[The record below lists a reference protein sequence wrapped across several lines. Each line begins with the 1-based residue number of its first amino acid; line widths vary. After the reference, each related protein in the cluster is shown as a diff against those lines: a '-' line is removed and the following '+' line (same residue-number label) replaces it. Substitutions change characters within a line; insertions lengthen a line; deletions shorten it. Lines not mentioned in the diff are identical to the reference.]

1 MASYFLIADFQ
12 PGIIALIVLAALLF
26 IGALIFIFFKTKCK
40 TDKSEEKEAND
51 VIAPVAEETLEP
63 AIENTEEN
71 EPVEEESA
79 EEPVTEVC
87 EESEPETEEEEICET
102 PAEERAD
109 ESVQEEPAEEIAKE
123 PELTEDA
130 TVEEPEPVV
139 EEPEAVPAVA
149 TEQPA
154 EQPAEEPDEPD
165 SADDDPESADDDNDS
180 DEDEPVRQV
189 ARTDGHIRYIIIKYN
204 KSHTAKLIQSA
215 DGVKNYYS
223 QIKNE
228 LLSYKGV
235 RSRISWKYES
245 FSVGRATIAKLAVRG
260 KNLSLFLALDPKNYV
275 DTKYIIDDKSEVAA
289 YEKTPLLYRIKNDR
303 RLNYSKELI
312 AAVMDGRE
320 KTEDYKE
327 TDYAKEYPY
336 EKIEP
341 LIERGLVKV
350 LTEED
355 AQSGDVFKPR
365 DMVTATE
372 VNELLQDDIAVA
384 LIEESDE
391 VSDRTKQGI
400 VNIDTLSKHFADG
413 ETVTLEEMKKRI
425 PKFVKSTTYVKVLA
439 RGALD
444 KKLTVIADS
453 FSIEAAKMI
462 LLTGGNAVKKKNS

>member
-87 EESEPETEEEEICET
+87 EESEPASEKEEICET

-109 ESVQEEPAEEIAKE
+109 ESVQEEPAEEITNE

-139 EEPEAVPAVA
+139 EEPEAVQAVA
-149 TEQPA
+149 AEQPA

-165 SADDDPESADDDNDS
+165 SADDDNDS
-180 DEDEPVRQV
+180 DEDDPVRQV
-189 ARTDGHIRYIIIKYN
+189 APTDGHIRYIIIKYN

-228 LLSYKGV
+228 LMSYKGV

-245 FSVGRATIAKLAVRG
+245 FSVGRATVAKLAVRG

-312 AAVMDGRE
+312 AAVMSGRE

-439 RGALD
+439 RGRLG
-444 KKLTVIADS
+444 KSLVVEADDYS
-453 FSIEAAKMI
+453 LAAVKMI
-462 LLTGGNAVKKKNS
+462 VLAGGTVYRKRTD

>member
-1 MASYFLIADFQ
+1 MASCFLIADFQ

-71 EPVEEESA
+71 EPVEEEA
-79 EEPVTEVC
+79 EEPVTAVC
-87 EESEPETEEEEICET
+87 EESEPATEEEEICET
-102 PAEERAD
+102 PVEERAD

-165 SADDDPESADDDNDS
+165 SADDDNDS

-228 LLSYKGV
+228 LMSYKGV

>member
-109 ESVQEEPAEEIAKE
+109 ESVQEEPAEEITNE

-139 EEPEAVPAVA
+139 EEPEAVETVA
-149 TEQPA
+149 AEQPA

-165 SADDDPESADDDNDS
+165 SADDDNDS

-235 RSRISWKYES
+235 RSRVSWKYES

-312 AAVMDGRE
+312 AAVMDGLE

>member
-71 EPVEEESA
+71 EPVEEEPA

-87 EESEPETEEEEICET
+87 EESEPATEEEEICET
-102 PAEERAD
+102 PAEECAD
-109 ESVQEEPAEEIAKE
+109 ESVQEEPAEEITNE
-123 PELTEDA
+123 PELTEEA

-139 EEPEAVPAVA
+139 EEPEAVPTVA
-149 TEQPA
+149 AEQPA

-165 SADDDPESADDDNDS
+165 SADDDNDS

-228 LLSYKGV
+228 LMSYKGV

-245 FSVGRATIAKLAVRG
+245 FSVGRVTIAKLAVRG

-327 TDYAKEYPY
+327 TDYTKEYPY

>member
-71 EPVEEESA
+71 EPVEEEA

-87 EESEPETEEEEICET
+87 EENEPATEEEEICET

-109 ESVQEEPAEEIAKE
+109 ESVPEDTAEEIAKE

-130 TVEEPEPVV
+130 TVEESEPVV

-165 SADDDPESADDDNDS
+165 SADDDNDS

-228 LLSYKGV
+228 LMSYKGV

>member
-87 EESEPETEEEEICET
+87 EESEPATEEEEICET

-139 EEPEAVPAVA
+139 EEPEAVQAVA
-149 TEQPA
+149 AEQPA

-165 SADDDPESADDDNDS
+165 SADDDNDS

-228 LLSYKGV
+228 LMSYKGV

-245 FSVGRATIAKLAVRG
+245 FSVGRATVAKLAVRG

-312 AAVMDGRE
+312 AVAMDGRE

>member
-87 EESEPETEEEEICET
+87 EESEPASEKEEICET

-109 ESVQEEPAEEIAKE
+109 ESVQEEPAEEITNE

-139 EEPEAVPAVA
+139 EEPEAVQAVA
-149 TEQPA
+149 AEQPA

-165 SADDDPESADDDNDS
+165 SADDDNDS

-228 LLSYKGV
+228 LMSYKGV

-245 FSVGRATIAKLAVRG
+245 FSVGRATVAKLAVRG

-312 AAVMDGRE
+312 AAVMSGRE

-413 ETVTLEEMKKRI
+413 ETDTLEEMKKRI

>member
-1 MASYFLIADFQ
+1 MASCFLIADFQ

-51 VIAPVAEETLEP
+51 AVAPVSEETQAP

-79 EEPVTEVC
+79 EEPVTAVC
-87 EESEPETEEEEICET
+87 EESGPETEEEEICET
-102 PAEERAD
+102 PAEEHAD
-109 ESVQEEPAEEIAKE
+109 ESVPEDPAEEIAKE
-123 PELTEDA
+123 PELTEEA
-130 TVEEPEPVV
+130 AVEEPEPV
-139 EEPEAVPAVA
+139 PAVA
-149 TEQPA
+149 AEQPA

-165 SADDDPESADDDNDS
+165 SADDDNDS

-327 TDYAKEYPY
+327 TDYANEYPY

>member
-87 EESEPETEEEEICET
+87 EESEPASEKEEICET

-109 ESVQEEPAEEIAKE
+109 ESVQEEPAEEITNE

-139 EEPEAVPAVA
+139 EEPEAVQAVA
-149 TEQPA
+149 AEQPA

-165 SADDDPESADDDNDS
+165 SADDDNDS

-228 LLSYKGV
+228 LMSYKGV

-245 FSVGRATIAKLAVRG
+245 FSVGRATVAKLAVRG

-312 AAVMDGRE
+312 AAVMSGRE

>member
-51 VIAPVAEETLEP
+51 VIAPVAEETLKP

-79 EEPVTEVC
+79 EEPVTAVC

-109 ESVQEEPAEEIAKE
+109 ESVQEEPAEEITNE

-165 SADDDPESADDDNDS
+165 SADDDNDS

-189 ARTDGHIRYIIIKYN
+189 ARADGHIRYIIIKYN

-228 LLSYKGV
+228 LMSYKGV

-312 AAVMDGRE
+312 AAAMDGRE

>member
-87 EESEPETEEEEICET
+87 EESEPASEKEEICET

-109 ESVQEEPAEEIAKE
+109 ESVQEEPAEEITNE

-139 EEPEAVPAVA
+139 EEPEAVQAVA
-149 TEQPA
+149 AEQPA

-165 SADDDPESADDDNDS
+165 SADDDNDS

-228 LLSYKGV
+228 LMSYKGV

-245 FSVGRATIAKLAVRG
+245 FSVGRATVAKLAVRG

-303 RLNYSKELI
+303 RLNSSKELI
-312 AAVMDGRE
+312 AAVMSGRE

>member
-87 EESEPETEEEEICET
+87 EESEPATEEEEICET

-123 PELTEDA
+123 LELTEDA

-139 EEPEAVPAVA
+139 EEVVDEPEEVQAVA
-149 TEQPA
+149 AEQPA

-165 SADDDPESADDDNDS
+165 SADDDNDS

-235 RSRISWKYES
+235 RSRVSWKYES
-245 FSVGRATIAKLAVRG
+245 FSVGRATVAKLAVRG

-384 LIEESDE
+384 LIEESEE

-439 RGALD
+439 RGTLD

>member
-71 EPVEEESA
+71 EPVEEEA

-87 EESEPETEEEEICET
+87 EESGPATEEEEICET
-102 PAEERAD
+102 PVEERAD

-165 SADDDPESADDDNDS
+165 SADDDNDS

-228 LLSYKGV
+228 LMSYKGV
-235 RSRISWKYES
+235 RSRVSWKYES
-245 FSVGRATIAKLAVRG
+245 FSVGRATVAKLAVRG

>member
-87 EESEPETEEEEICET
+87 EESEPASEKEEICET

-109 ESVQEEPAEEIAKE
+109 ESVQEEPAEEITNE

-139 EEPEAVPAVA
+139 EEPEAVQAVA
-149 TEQPA
+149 AEQPA

-165 SADDDPESADDDNDS
+165 SADDDTDS

-228 LLSYKGV
+228 LMSYKGV

-245 FSVGRATIAKLAVRG
+245 FSVGRATVAKLAVRG

-312 AAVMDGRE
+312 AAVMSGRE

>member
-87 EESEPETEEEEICET
+87 EESEPASEKEEICET

-109 ESVQEEPAEEIAKE
+109 ESVQEEPAEEITNE

-139 EEPEAVPAVA
+139 EEPEAVQAVA
-149 TEQPA
+149 AEQPA

-165 SADDDPESADDDNDS
+165 SADDDNDS

-228 LLSYKGV
+228 LMSYKGV

-245 FSVGRATIAKLAVRG
+245 FSVGRATVAKLAVRG

-312 AAVMDGRE
+312 AAVMSGRE

-336 EKIEP
+336 EKTEP

>member
-109 ESVQEEPAEEIAKE
+109 ESVPEDTAEEITNE
-123 PELTEDA
+123 PVEEEA
-130 TVEEPEPVV
+130 AAEEPEPVV
-139 EEPEAVPAVA
+139 EEVVDEPEEVQAVA
-149 TEQPA
+149 AEQPA

-165 SADDDPESADDDNDS
+165 SADDDNDS

-235 RSRISWKYES
+235 RSRVSWKYES

>member
-1 MASYFLIADFQ
+1 MASCFLIADFQ

-51 VIAPVAEETLEP
+51 VVAPVSEETQEP

-71 EPVEEESA
+71 ESVEEESA
-79 EEPVTEVC
+79 EERVTEVC
-87 EESEPETEEEEICET
+87 EENEPATEEEEICET
-102 PAEERAD
+102 PAEEHAD
-109 ESVQEEPAEEIAKE
+109 ESVQEEPEEEIAKE
-123 PELTEDA
+123 PELTEEA
-130 TVEEPEPVV
+130 AVEEPEPV
-139 EEPEAVPAVA
+139 PAVA
-149 TEQPA
+149 AEQPA

-165 SADDDPESADDDNDS
+165 SADDDNDS

-228 LLSYKGV
+228 LMSYKGV

>member
-87 EESEPETEEEEICET
+87 EESEPASEKEEICET

-109 ESVQEEPAEEIAKE
+109 ESVQEEPAEEITNE

-139 EEPEAVPAVA
+139 EEPEAVQAVA
-149 TEQPA
+149 AEQPA

-165 SADDDPESADDDNDS
+165 SADDDNDS

-228 LLSYKGV
+228 LMSYKGV

-245 FSVGRATIAKLAVRG
+245 FSVGRATVAKLAVRG

-312 AAVMDGRE
+312 AAVMSGRE

-391 VSDRTKQGI
+391 ASDRTKQGI